1 MTQLLWW
8 LLPATVPALLLLGV
22 VYLSDTRREPVPL
35 VLTTFFLG
43 GTFAGGAFYLEH
55 LATRWTGLD
64 VRSHVSGNAGALV
77 YIFAFVA
84 PIQEAAKTAAMWP
97 AFRSKYFDEPY
108 DGVVYA
114 AAAALGFAATENAR
128 MLHAHPHGAIWLARA
143 AFALPAHIFFA
154 TAWGYAL
161 GRAKRQKQPGPIFPA
176 SWLLATIMHGLYR
189 HLVYGRSASAL
200 LGTVPLLLAMGLLAF
215 FAARD
220 LRARG
225 DVQPTSDGNRLE
237 PLSVDPI
244 SGPPSLGRVRDALR
258 REGHPIMVRWIALG
272 ALVTI
277 GAMILGLGL
286 SIAFGHWAKVDFS
299 IVDEHDVATTGPVA
313 LLGAGLLSAFPLSGY
328 LIARASTLPTLLE
341 PALASATAILIV
353 LAVLGLTAPVSLLF
367 ALAFSPIAWGLAC
380 AGAWIGRP
388 TR

>member
-161 GRAKRQKQPGPIFPA
+161 GRAKRQKQPGPIVPA